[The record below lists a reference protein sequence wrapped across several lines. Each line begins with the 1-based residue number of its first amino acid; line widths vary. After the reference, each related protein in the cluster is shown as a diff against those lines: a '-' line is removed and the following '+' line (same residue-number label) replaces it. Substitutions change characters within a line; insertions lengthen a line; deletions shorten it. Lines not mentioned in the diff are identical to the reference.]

1 MSQARAIDNG
11 YSSSLRFLPLPGRAE
26 GANTESS
33 LRAQKAAA
41 DKESLISS
49 ADAARAIAGQ
59 SQQTD
64 FAFAIGKSS
73 DKAAADV
80 IAQLAQSI
88 SRPYTNSSG
97 LGLSDEVVGF
107 LLSANEVSDQ
117 PSGQPVEPT
126 GGSALSAYQD
136 VAGAFPRSQSSLFSL
151 AA

>member
-1 MSQARAIDNG
+1 MSQARAIDNS
-11 YSSSLRFLPLPGRAE
+11 YSNSLRALPLPGRADS
-26 GANTESS
+26 ATADT

-41 DKESLISS
+41 DKESFINS
-49 ADAARAIAGQ
+49 ADAARAITGQ

-73 DKAAADV
+73 DKTAADV

-88 SRPYTNSSG
+88 GRPFANSSG

-107 LLSANEVSDQ
+107 LLSANEVSDP
-117 PSGQPVEPT
+117 PSSLASDPS
-126 GGSALSAYQD
+126 GGSAFTAYQD

>member
-11 YSSSLRFLPLPGRAE
+11 YSSSLRALPLPGRAD
-26 GANTESS
+26 GANAEA
-33 LRAQKAAA
+33 LRAQKTAA
-41 DKESLISS
+41 DKESFINS

-88 SRPYTNSSG
+88 GRPFANSSG

-107 LLSANEVSDQ
+107 LLSANEVS
-117 PSGQPVEPT
+117 EPQSSQAT
-126 GGSALSAYQD
+126 ESNGGSAFSAYQD
-136 VAGAFPRSQSSLFSL
+136 VAGSFPRSQSSLFSL

>member
-11 YSSSLRFLPLPGRAE
+11 YSSSLRALPLPGRAD
-26 GANTESS
+26 GADADS
-33 LRAQKAAA
+33 LRALKASA
-41 DKESLISS
+41 DKETAINS
-49 ADAARAIAGQ
+49 ADAARAITGQ

-88 SRPYTNSSG
+88 GRPYANSSG

-107 LLSANEVSDQ
+107 LLSANEVSGDQ
-117 PSGQPVEPT
+117 GSAVSEPS

-136 VAGAFPRSQSSLFSL
+136 VAGSFPRSQSSLFSL